1 VEFSW
6 DTEMKYIAA
15 KHKTVH
21 KPLFTV
27 APDDHQP
34 PESPDHHHNIATA
47 AFYIAEKRGFLPG
60 LELHDWLEAEAKC
73 DARIA

>member
-1 VEFSW
+1 
-6 DTEMKYIAA
+6 MKYIAA

-21 KPLFTV
+21 KPLFMFT
-27 APDDHQP
+27 PDDHQP
-34 PESPDHHHNIATA
+34 PESPDLRHKIATA

-60 LELHDWLEAEAKC
+60 LEFHDWLEAEARF